1 MVTIESL
8 EFEKKYLNLLLASFQ
23 VQKLGFDT
31 Y

>member
-8 EFEKKYLNLLLASFQ
+8 EFEKKNLDLLLVSFQ
-23 VQKLGFDT
+23 AQKLGFDT